1 MPVLKRLVVPVVLAG
16 TFELSD
22 MAFYHEASNNESESA
37 VYGQTAESF
46 MRFDEQRLSTL
57 QVMAPYEPK
66 GRIVQWVRGNIRYK
80 PTANGFTRDLVV
92 TGPRMRVC
100 YGGCRYNRISFA
112 LLGAADA
119 AGYAFERWI
128 RNVGDAVKSIIWA
141 NPGKYKPGSVSNT
154 RFVFDD
160 GFIRP
165 SNEPGVY
172 PDELVTRLS
181 VRRFTDTEGAEGEYT
196 EIVDTDITMDT
207 ADGQVAV
214 DPKDVANGSTMI
226 PIIKISFNRNQE
238 RFGLVLTVLKAKY
251 FPNENAQGRME
262 NASWTF
268 DEMSN

>member
-1 MPVLKRLVVPVVLAG
+1 
-16 TFELSD
+16 
-22 MAFYHEASNNESESA
+22 MAFFHQASNNDAA
-37 VYGQTAESF
+37 VHGTTAESF

-66 GRIVQWVRGNIRYK
+66 GRVVQWVRGNIRYK
-80 PTANGFTRDLVV
+80 PSNASFSRDLVV

-119 AGYAFERWI
+119 PGYAFERWV
-128 RNVGDAVKSIIWA
+128 RNLGDAVKALIWA
-141 NPGKYKPGSVSNT
+141 NPAKYKPGSLTAS
-154 RFVFDD
+154 RFAFDD

-165 SNEPGVY
+165 STEPGVY

-181 VRRFTDTEGAEGEYT
+181 VRRFAEGDEGEYT
-196 EIVDTDITMDT
+196 EIVDTDIVMDGP
-207 ADGQVAV
+207 DGPVSV

-226 PIIKISFNRNQE
+226 PIIKVSYNRNNE

-251 FPNENAQGRME
+251 FPNDNAAGRVDNSAWE
-262 NASWTF
+262 F
-268 DEMSN
+268 DEDMETN